1 MKRFAPII
9 AICIVLLAWP
19 VQAQE
24 GPILSDLEIALWPE
38 YDRPEVLVIYKGMF
52 APETPLP
59 VPVEIRIPASVGQPT
74 AVAYVGEGGQLLNQP
89 NTVRVED
96 DWLVVSFELPTQGFQ
111 LEYYDTLP
119 VSSTGL
125 REYTYTY
132 VADYPVSDLSVEFQ
146 VPPTAEA
153 ATLEPPSDSVA
164 PDSDGLLYHRSN
176 LGSVT
181 QGEEQ
186 TWTFAYQKDDS
197 DLTVSAFVQ
206 PETAA
211 TAPVPSAATGSD
223 DSSTVLIF
231 LVAFVTLVA
240 VGGAAF
246 WLGSRTQSMA
256 PESPPPSKR
265 YKRRGSGRGD
275 RPQGQEFPPSRVRGV
290 FFCHQCGAEQRP
302 DAQFCHECGTAV
314 RGE

>member
-1 MKRFAPII
+1 MKRFVPII

-24 GPILSDLEIALWPE
+24 SPILSDLQIALWPE
-38 YDRPEVLVIYKGMF
+38 YDRSEVLVIYRGMF
-52 APETPLP
+52 TPETPLP
-59 VPVEIRIPASVGQPT
+59 VPVELRIPARIGQPT

-89 NTVRVED
+89 NMVRVEGE
-96 DWLVVSFELPTQGFQ
+96 WLVVSFELPTRGFQ

-119 VSSTGL
+119 VSSTGQ
-125 REYTYTY
+125 REYNYTY
-132 VADYPVSDLSVEFQ
+132 VADYPVTDLTVEFQ
-146 VPPTAEA
+146 VPPTAVA
-153 ATLEPPSDSVA
+153 VTLEPPADSVA

-176 LGSVT
+176 LGST
-181 QGEEQ
+181 PQGEEQ

-197 DLTVSAFVQ
+197 DLTIAAFVQ
-206 PETAA
+206 PETPTVASSPA
-211 TAPVPSAATGSD
+211 TDGG

-231 LVAFVTLVA
+231 LVAFVALVA

-246 WLGSRTQSMA
+246 WLGSRTQSLA
-256 PESPPPSKR
+256 PKSPPPSKR
-265 YKRRGSGRGD
+265 HKRRGSGRGSQ
-275 RPQGQEFPPSRVRGV
+275 PKEQKLPPSRVQEV

-302 DAQFCHECGTAV
+302 DAQFCHQCGMAV